1 MIKKTATKRFSGT
14 LPEGVFN
21 KLRELADLRQRS
33 MNTIFQLA
41 VKEYVEKFLDNEK
54 DTIIKG

>member
-1 MIKKTATKRFSGT
+1 MIKKTASKRFSGT
-14 LPEGVFN
+14 LPEDVFN
-21 KLRELADLRQRS
+21 KLKELSELRQRS

-41 VKEYVEKFLDNEK
+41 VQEYVEKFLDNEK